1 MATLRKSAPRKN
13 HKASKPALEPTP
25 RHVWLASLGLLVAA
39 RREGKAAAGRAAAKA
54 GTAAASVRQAVKQA
68 EAGLRDGLHDVRG
81 QVQPTVV
88 KFSHEVES
96 RLAPVLDKLG
106 LKKQAK
112 RRGRKPAAKK
122 TVARRTTRKPAKRA
136 VRKAAR

>member
-68 EAGLRDGLHDVRG
+68 EAGLRDGLRVVRG

-106 LKKQAK
+106 LKKQPK

-122 TVARRTTRKPAKRA
+122 TVTRRTTRKPAKQ
-136 VRKAAR
+136 AARKGAR